1 MAYRK
6 KETLFSDNS
15 IYLENE
21 KTKFTNDSP
30 LVPNQSS
37 LLTFNLLTLIV
48 KISWLSSMR
57 VVLSR
62 CFMKNI
68 SFNQHTNL

>member
-1 MAYRK
+1 MAFRK

-37 LLTFNLLTLIV
+37 LLTFNVYPQNWCV
-48 KISWLSSMR
+48 K
-57 VVLSR
+57 
-62 CFMKNI
+62 
-68 SFNQHTNL
+68 